1 MKNIRFY
8 LLGLSLLAIVGCGDY
23 EEVVFDVNN
32 GQTALGF
39 ETQLVGVSVPETGVT
54 VSVGVEVTT
63 VSSESRTF
71 NVSVNAEDTTA
82 DSEDYSI
89 APIVVPAGE
98 YIGTLTVDIN
108 WDTLEDFVTNI
119 LVLDLVTTE
128 GQSIARN
135 GSVSIS
141 FIREFVCPDLILN
154 ITFDQY
160 AGETSW
166 EITDASGAVVAL
178 GDGYGGESS
187 YTEDLCLIDGDY
199 TFTIFDSF
207 GDGICCV
214 YGSGSY
220 EILLDGVVLF
230 TGGEFG
236 ASDSQN
242 FTVN

>member
-1 MKNIRFY
+1 
-8 LLGLSLLAIVGCGDY
+8 
-23 EEVVFDVNN
+23 
-32 GQTALGF
+32 
-39 ETQLVGVSVPETGVT
+39 
-54 VSVGVEVTT
+54 
-63 VSSESRTF
+63 
-71 NVSVNAEDTTA
+71 
-82 DSEDYSI
+82 
-89 APIVVPAGE
+89 
-98 YIGTLTVDIN
+98 
-108 WDTLEDFVTNI
+108 
-119 LVLDLVTTE
+119 
-128 GQSIARN
+128 
-135 GSVSIS
+135 
-141 FIREFVCPDLILN
+141 LN